1 MCGRAD
7 PGVAR
12 AASVLDRSAA
22 DDRVNEE
29 LLRELVPAVIGI
41 LRRRGV
47 DFAAAEDAVQD
58 ALVEAIRTW
67 PTKPPRDPRGW
78 LVTVAWRRHLDAEI
92 GRASSREG
100 E

>member
-1 MCGRAD
+1 M
-7 PGVAR
+7 
-12 AASVLDRSAA
+12 
-22 DDRVNEE
+22 NEE

-78 LVTVAWRRHLDAEI
+78 LVTVAWRRHLDAVRSE
-92 GRASSREG
+92 GARQEREAQV
-100 E
+100 EAEPAPAPATVPDSDDTLQL